1 MSTTTTETTPI
12 LQSTLHTVTDSAE
25 FRSVLH
31 QIRRGA
37 RVISISGLVAGPARA
52 LALAALQRETGK
64 QFALVVPAQ
73 RDLEHW
79 ERDISFWYCALR
91 GASEC
96 KDTVAVLP
104 SSESDPYAG
113 GSPHAETLE
122 QRALALWRLA
132 RTHPDFVLLTSR
144 AMARRTIP
152 PAGMLKA
159 GAVLR
164 RDEDTAPEELVDK
177 FIAGGYVREDPIAAV
192 GEFSMRGG
200 ILDVWPPGRDAPARI
215 EFFGDTVDS
224 IREFDPET
232 QLSTAQLTQI
242 EIPPMRELVVHASD
256 FREWASQAR
265 LRWREERFARSL
277 RDRTVYADEGE
288 SFPGWEWL
296 ISLGREN
303 HATTFDYLKEAVLV
317 IDEPVA
323 VENFLSSAF
332 QTLEQRQAET
342 DAADDLGLR
351 PEELYLTA
359 EELRSRIDS
368 KQRVELRALGRTVS
382 ATDQELALEAEE
394 PKISVGKERGRKR
407 PLFLFPALS
416 PPGERGG
423 VGGGVA
429 NGGNLS
435 PNPSPLAE
443 RGTESDRLESRLV
456 PTGGTSAA
464 SKRGEDTEIEWRAQ
478 SVMRYHGRLPDL
490 ARDVIAR
497 HANSKA
503 TTLFVMPS
511 RGVAERVTEILRE
524 YEVNARLTSFEE
536 PSDAPA
542 TAQAIVTFGKLSG
555 GFELPGTHASGV
567 PPPER
572 EHAGG
577 VRTLVVHVEGD
588 LFDEAAEPA
597 LERRSTAIK
606 REKKRRARAA
616 AFLSDFRDLK
626 VNDYVVH
633 IDHGIARFG
642 GLVTLDLGPAQ
653 PSPAAI
659 AAPKRGE
666 FMLLYYAE
674 DAKLYVPV
682 ERLDLVQR
690 YSSAEGHQP
699 TLDKLGGIG
708 WQKTKAKAKRA
719 MRDMADELL
728 RLYAERKLVQGHSF
742 PPDAPWQREFEE
754 GFEYTLTP
762 DQETAIEDVKKD
774 METPTPMDRL
784 LCGDVGYGKTE
795 VAMRAAFKA
804 VMDGKQTAVLTPT
817 TVLAYQHFET
827 FRQRFAPF
835 PIKVELLSRFRSSK
849 EQKEVVK
856 RVEGGEVDVV
866 IGTHRMLSKDVS
878 FRDLGLV
885 VVDEEQRFGVAHKER
900 LKQLKKRVDV
910 LTLSATPIPRT
921 LNMSLSGLRDM
932 SLIETPPSDRLA
944 IQTQVVQSSDTVI
957 KSAIELE
964 LSRGGQIF
972 FIHNR
977 VESIETIAALV
988 QRLVPACRIA
998 VGHGKMNEKE
1008 MERVMLDF
1016 IDFKYDV
1023 LVATTI
1029 IENGIDIPRANTIII
1044 NRADNYG
1051 LSQLYQLRGRV
1062 GRSNRRAY
1070 AYLLI
1075 PAEQELSPI
1084 ARRRLAA
1091 IREFSELG
1099 AGFRIA
1105 ALDLELRGAGNLL
1118 GGQQSGHMDALG
1130 FDLYTQMLERT
1141 VSELRGEQVEDETS
1155 VTINLAIDVAIPE
1168 TYVSDMGQ
1176 RLRTYKRVSSA
1187 RDEEALTA
1195 IRAETEDRYGRIPES
1210 VEHLFAYARLRQ
1222 AAEDVGVV
1230 SIDRAPGGIAFK
1242 LSEKARVAPE
1252 KLMEMVRLRDGASFT
1267 PSGVLRLELSEE
1279 ERDEVL
1285 AVARRVLLQI
1295 RSDG

>member
-1 MSTTTTETTPI
+1 MSAVTETKSV
-12 LQSTLHTVTDSAE
+12 LQNTLATVFESSE
-25 FRSVLH
+25 FRRVYNE
-31 QIRRGA
+31 IERGA
-37 RVISISGLVAGPARA
+37 RVVSISGLIAGPARA

-64 QFALVVPAQ
+64 RFAVVLPAQ
-73 RDLEHW
+73 RDLEDW
-79 ERDISFWYCALR
+79 ERDLDFWYCALR
-91 GASEC
+91 GVTESSDA
-96 KDTVAVLP
+96 VAVLP
-104 SSESDPYAG
+104 ASESDPYAG

-122 QRALALWRLA
+122 KRALALWRLA
-132 RTHPDFVLLTSR
+132 RRKQDFVLLTSR
-144 AMARRTIP
+144 ALARRTVP
-152 PAGMLKA
+152 PAEILKA

-164 RDEDTAPEELVDK
+164 RDEDHSPEELVEK
-177 FIAGGYVREDPIAAV
+177 LIAGGYVREDPIGAI
-192 GEFSMRGG
+192 GEFSIRGG
-200 ILDVWPPGRDAPARI
+200 ILDVWPPGRHAPARV

-232 QLSTAQLTQI
+232 QLSTVQLPEV
-242 EIPPMRELVVHASD
+242 EIPPMRELAVGHSD
-256 FREWASQAR
+256 FREWAAR
-265 LRWREERFARSL
+265 ARVRWRDERFARSL
-277 RDRTVYADEGE
+277 RDRTVFADEGE
-288 SFPGWEWL
+288 DFPGWEWL
-296 ISLGREN
+296 ISLVNERSAAVFE
-303 HATTFDYLKEAVLV
+303 YLKDAVLV
-317 IDEPVA
+317 VDEPVA
-323 VENFLSSAF
+323 VENYLTSAF
-332 QTLEQRQAET
+332 QTLEERYADI
-342 DAADDLGLR
+342 DAVDDLGLA
-351 PEELYLTA
+351 PHELYLTVA
-359 EELRSRIDS
+359 ELRAGIDAI
-368 KQRVELRALGRTVS
+368 QRVEMRALGRT
-382 ATDQELALEAEE
+382 AAKMDQEIALDAEQ
-394 PKISVGKERGRKR
+394 PRVSLGKECVQRK
-407 PLFLFPALS
+407 PLFLFPHGDSAS
-416 PPGERGG
+416 PQLASQGE
-423 VGGGVA
+423 V
-429 NGGNLS
+429 
-435 PNPSPLAE
+435 
-443 RGTESDRLESRLV
+443 
-456 PTGGTSAA
+456 
-464 SKRGEDTEIEWRAQ
+464 EWKAQ

-490 ARDVIAR
+490 ASDLIKR
-497 HANSKA
+497 HAHEQA
-503 TTLFVMPS
+503 TTVFVMPS
-511 RGVAERVTEILRE
+511 RGVAERVAEILRE
-524 YEVNARLTSFEE
+524 YDVNVRLTSFVDN
-536 PSDAPA
+536 SDYSDS
-542 TAQAIVTFGKLSG
+542 TDAIVTSGKLSG
-555 GFELPGTHASGV
+555 GFELPSA
-567 PPPER
+567 R
-572 EHAGG
+572 
-577 VRTLVVHVEGD
+577 LVVQVEGD

-606 REKKRRARAA
+606 REKKRRARGA

-642 GLVTLDLGPAQ
+642 GLVTLDLGPTQSTA
-653 PSPAAI
+653 SGLASAA
-659 AAPKRGE
+659 RGE

-674 DAKLYVPV
+674 EAKLYVPV

-699 TLDKLGGIG
+699 ALDRLGGIG

-728 RLYAERKLVQGHSF
+728 RLYAERKLVAGHAF
-742 PPDAPWQREFEE
+742 PQDAPWQREFEE

-762 DQETAIEDVKKD
+762 DQETAIEDVKHD

-804 VMDGKQTAVLTPT
+804 VMDGKQAAVLTPT
-817 TVLAYQHFET
+817 TVLAYQHFDT

-835 PIKVELLSRFRSSK
+835 PVKVELLSRFRSTR
-849 EQKEVVK
+849 EQKDVVK
-856 RVEGGEVDVV
+856 RVEAGDVDVV

-944 IQTQVVQSSDTVI
+944 IQTQVAQSSDAVI

-964 LSRGGQIF
+964 LTRSGQVF

-988 QRLVPACRIA
+988 KRLVPQARMAI
-998 VGHGKMNEKE
+998 GHGQMNEKE

-1016 IDFKYDV
+1016 IAYKYDV

-1062 GRSNRRAY
+1062 GRSSRRAY

-1091 IREFSELG
+1091 IREFSDLG

-1105 ALDLELRGAGNLL
+1105 ALDLELRGAGNML
-1118 GGQQSGHMDALG
+1118 GGEQSGHMDALG

-1141 VSELRGEQVEDETS
+1141 VGELRGEQVEDEPS
-1155 VTINLAIDVAIPE
+1155 VSLNLGVDVAIPE
-1168 TYVSDMGQ
+1168 SFIADMGQ

-1187 RDEEALTA
+1187 RDEEGLAA
-1195 IRAETEDRYGRIPES
+1195 IRAETEDRYGRLPGP
-1210 VEHLFAYARLRQ
+1210 VEDLFGYARLRL
-1222 AAEDVGVV
+1222 ASETVGVI
-1230 SIDRAPGGIAFK
+1230 SIDRIREGIAIK
-1242 LSEKARVAPE
+1242 LAEKARVAPE
-1252 KLMEMVRLRDGASFT
+1252 KLMELISVREGASFT
-1267 PSGVLRLELSEE
+1267 PSGVLRLKL
-1279 ERDEVL
+1279 DEDETDHAL
-1285 AVARRVLLQI
+1285 AVARRMLLQI
-1295 RSDG
+1295 RADGYNDRVLEGGAFSTSESKR